1 MMDSPCAF
9 QALKDHLKPMIV
21 LDRDG
26 VINYDSPDY
35 IKSLSEWQP
44 IPGSLEAIAKL
55 SQAGWIVTVATNQ
68 SALSRG
74 LTTLADVAKI
84 HQTLQ
89 TKLTALGG
97 KIDAIALCPHLPEHH
112 CECRKPKPGL
122 LLELA
127 REFHYQPKDLIIV
140 GDSLRDIEAA
150 EAIGAKSYW
159 VKTGKPL
166 PEQIITSAVMM
177 QNLAEVIDHLLRT

>member
-1 MMDSPCAF
+1 
-9 QALKDHLKPMIV
+9 MII

-26 VINYDSPDY
+26 VINDDSPDY
-35 IKSLSEWQP
+35 IKSLSEWHP
-44 IPGSLEAIAKL
+44 IPGSLEAIARL
-55 SQAGWIVTVATNQ
+55 CQAGYIVTIATNQ

-74 LTTLADVAKI
+74 FTTLADVASI
-84 HQTLQ
+84 HQQLQ
-89 TKLTALGG
+89 TKLAALGG

-112 CECRKPKPGL
+112 CTCRKPKPGL

-127 REFHYQPKDLIIV
+127 RAFHYAPAELIVV

-159 VKTGKPL
+159 VQTGKPL
-166 PEQIITSAVMM
+166 PQQITSNAVIMPD
-177 QNLAEVIDHLLRT
+177 LAHVVDDLLRT